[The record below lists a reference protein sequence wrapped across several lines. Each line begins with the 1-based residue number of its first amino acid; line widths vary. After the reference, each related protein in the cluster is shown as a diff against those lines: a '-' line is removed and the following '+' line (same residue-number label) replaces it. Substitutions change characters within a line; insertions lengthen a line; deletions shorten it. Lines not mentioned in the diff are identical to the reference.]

1 MPWLKRYQP
10 SIDWMRMK
18 ISVDKSRDIDLCCT
32 TTDEVVWVY
41 TSVEEIPDGPCD
53 IAVCDGPPCS
63 QAVPILKKM
72 NGGGAV
78 RRQKKTVSFA
88 IDDEKVRDGV
98 DKSEWKRNKHPSQQD
113 KKKKTSKRSF
123 SPRVLSTPDQ
133 GTSGD
138 DEGSVQAQDIPSEF
152 VNIAVYNEESDVDVI
167 RHVKIENP
175 PSSVEELISLP
186 SMSKKTLKRSLAKGD
201 MRGGVIR
208 RNGRRRLRNGRKVR
222 GAVVGALKYAL
233 AREFEDIFPDKVP
246 DELPFGRG
254 IRHEIDVLPGTKYCI
269 TRQWP
274 LPKEQVE
281 AIDEFLAQRA
291 KAGHVRESKSPH
303 CSPTFCVKKATGGWR
318 IVHAFNKLND
328 ATIPV
333 QTPVPRKDMILDGM
347 VGSAVFSAIDLKD
360 GFYQIRMREDDVPLT
375 AVSTPSG
382 MLWEW
387 LAMLQGLKNAP
398 ATFNRMVTNILR
410 PLRTFTPSYFDD
422 IFVHSKA
429 TNGKSDVDVHLD
441 HLRQVFQVMRENKL
455 YANLKKCMF
464 FAPEIPVLGC
474 FVGKNGVR
482 VNPEKVKAIDDWPV
496 PQNVK
501 QLRQWLGLANYL
513 HKYTR
518 NYAAL
523 VQPLTQLLKKDV
535 EWKWS
540 RDHQTAFGGVKR
552 SLREAPVLAL
562 PDHDKPFHVVY
573 DASDYA
579 IGCALMQHDD
589 ESHER
594 VVSYQSRQLRPAE
607 RNYPVHDKELLAM
620 KYSLVKFRVYLLGE
634 ERFAIYTDH
643 ASLRTAVK
651 TPHLSQGMARWFS
664 FFAEYNFVVHYKPGK
679 TNILA
684 DALSRRPD
692 YDPKT
697 KSEDTDGACRLC
709 EDVQAI
715 AVQATTTARE
725 EIVGGYKSDETCQDL
740 LKYFKDPSDKALQGL
755 PSRTRSRV
763 YRFRVHN
770 RLLYYAVEQGDT
782 ARIVVPNDEGL
793 RHRLL
798 YEYHDSPS
806 GGHLGREKTF
816 LSLSR
821 DYYWPHMYKW
831 VRKYVRT
838 CEICQRVK
846 PSGSTQAPLRSLAV
860 PSDSWKSV
868 SMDFIFGLPRDTH
881 GRNGI
886 LVFVD
891 RFSKMVHLV
900 PVSDKISAEKTAKV
914 FVDVVFRLHGLPV
927 EIVSDRDTRFT
938 SKFWRALFGLL
949 DTKLSMSTAAHP
961 ETDGQTER
969 VNRVLE
975 DVLRSYA
982 TSFKEW
988 SEFLPLAEFALN
1000 NSTHVS
1006 TGHSPFYVNYGIHPR
1021 VPASIMGEVS
1031 TLSGGGTPAHG
1042 NKPKSS
1048 YDLNAATEL
1057 KANFDSMK
1065 PLDDLT
1071 SREEQQVDDFIVRR
1085 QAVVRFVRD
1094 AIAKAQDLQ
1103 KEQADKSGRKNKQVY
1118 KINDLVLLSTANL
1131 PEHAV
1136 SNLGSSKL
1144 LPRFIGPFKVVKC
1157 NGDAYTLDIPTRMRL
1172 HPTFYVG
1179 RLKPYLPSGSAD
1191 PTRSSASDRAD
1202 REASPLDCEEQTA
1215 HRSGDS
1221 SRRTGVAGRRRIGP
1235 SLTPTLEDE
1244 NGTHHEVPR
1253 EPNLP
1258 LPQSAKGDR
1267 EPTHETSRS
1276 SGVEQ
1281 VRPEPVGTIPRN
1293 GTPKPNTGQN
1303 LLSGRRSSTPAQ
1315 RQGSR
1320 DSRSIPQASN
1330 NAAAKP
1336 RFVHDEHS
1344 STSRVA
1350 QSFSRSAPPP
1360 LLDSQGEHRWVVESI
1375 VDHEDRPTHRRGKK
1389 QFNHQR
1395 FYRVRWRGY
1404 PPSSDTWEPRQ
1415 TLESD
1420 VPDVDPLGFILLKS
1434 SFLPPSREIASSGA
1448 SVCAVFEGLFGTA
1461 PSYMALEDPP
1471 EDASEVV
1478 TLPIMSQKRFMKEL
1492 HRGTLEQICYIAPQE
1507 SSNAESAVQRHP
1519 LDECF
1524 LASSSVMDTDVLDE
1538 PTKKERFQA
1547 QGWES
1552 LKDSPFYGLLK
1563 EYEDVFPEEV
1573 PSRLPTDKGV
1583 RHEIDLKPGAKY
1595 CVTRQWP
1602 LPREQVKVI
1611 DEFFEARRKAG
1622 QVRESN
1628 SPHCSPT
1635 FCVKKAT
1642 GGWRI
1647 VHAFSKL
1654 NAVTILAQTPTLRKD
1669 VITDSTQGSTIFS
1682 TIDLRDGF
1690 YQILMREKDIPLTAV
1705 RTPSGMLWER
1715 LVMPQGLTNAPAT
1728 FNRCVTQLLR
1738 PVRGFAPSYFDD
1750 VFIHSR
1756 ASDAASDVEVHK
1768 EHLRQLLDLMRK
1780 YKLYANIQKCM
1791 FGVDEIP
1798 VLGCFVGKN
1807 GVRPDPEKIKAIN
1820 DWPVPT
1826 SQKDLRKFLG
1836 LATYLHKYSQNYA
1849 GIIRPLSSLLKK
1861 DVDWKWSDECQ
1872 GAFVKVKRS
1881 LMEAPVLA
1889 IADHERPFYVVCD
1902 ASDFAIGCTLMQ
1914 RDDADRE
1921 RVICCQSR
1929 QLKPAERNYPV
1940 HGKELLAMKYTL
1952 TKFRVYLLGN
1962 PSDKSLKALDP
1973 AQRARLHRYELHND
1987 VLYYR
1992 TDDSDAPCTVVPNDS
2007 DLRNRV
2013 LFEYH
2018 DAPFRGHP
2026 GREKTC
2032 LALSRDFYWSHQY
2045 KRVRKYVRACE
2056 VCQRVKP
2063 APVTNA
2069 PLRSLPVPAD
2079 CWKSV
2084 SMDFIFGLPAD
2095 SSKKTGIL
2103 AIVDRFS
2110 KMIHLS
2116 AVPASVTAKQTAQ
2129 IFLDSVFR
2137 LHGMPTEIVSDRD
2150 PRFTAAF

>member
-1 MPWLKRYQP
+1 MDATGTPLGPAVPETVELTIEGFPHLSSHEWMALERMRDVIGEAAVVSLLRSASPEDQKSAVVSFMHHEIMSSRKQVATPVSSLRTVPLKLDVSPYRGGENEPLSRWFVELDAAITARQLRDPSQQVLFAMSNLAGRAKSWAYGKRLADLNCFPSYDHFKTELKKAFESPQSEFRARAEFLKLRQGRFDLHSYAQRARYLVSSIVDEPIDVPTQVVTFMTGLNDGPIRNQLFREYPKTLDEAIERAMQEEFSMKQAKFHGFASRPMRQSNVAHDGPEPMDISYISTPGNERPRNDGKCFRCGKPGHIARNCKVSLPGRQTTQGARSNNHDRSYGLGAGPPTGPEKRTVDVVETQDSGPYVHQAHAVSTMSEKSVSQTSSLIVHKVHVDGIAMPLRALVDTGASNNFVRNEVIVRHGVFVPDAYEEKTMIVRLANGSTVKMPKRVVRLAIKCEDFRGEDEFILLDLDDKFDVILDMPWLKRYQP
-10 SIDWMRMK
+10 SVDWMNMK
-18 ISVDKSRDIDLCCT
+18 ISVGKSRDVDLCCT

-41 TSVEEIPDGPCD
+41 TSVEEIPDDPCD
-53 IAVCDGPPCS
+53 VATT
-63 QAVPILKKM
+63 

-78 RRQKKTVSFA
+78 RHQKKTVSFA

-98 DKSEWKRNKHPSQQD
+98 DKSEWKWNKHPSQG
-113 KKKKTSKRSF
+113 KKKETSKKSI
-123 SPRVLSTPDQ
+123 SPRVLRSPDQ

-138 DEGSVQAQDIPSEF
+138 DEGSVQAQDIPSEL
-152 VNIAVYNEESDVDVI
+152 VNIAVYNEEGDVDVI

-175 PSSVEELISLP
+175 PSSVQELISLP
-186 SMSKKTLKRSLAKGD
+186 SMSKKTLERSLARGD
-201 MRGGVIR
+201 IAQVCAIVEMVDEGFV
-208 RNGRRRLRNGRKVR
+208 NTASSADADVLDEKTRKER
-222 GAVVGALKYAL
+222 FEEQSWDALKKNPVYAL
-233 AREFEDIFPDKVP
+233 AREYEDIFPDKVP
-246 DELPFGRG
+246 DELPFDRG

-281 AIDEFLAQRA
+281 AIDEFFAQRA

-318 IVHAFNKLND
+318 IVHAFDKLND
-328 ATIPV
+328 ATIPA

-347 VGSAVFSAIDLKD
+347 VGSTVFSAIDLKD

-387 LAMLQGLKNAP
+387 LVMPQRLKNAP
-398 ATFNRMVTNILR
+398 ATFNRMVTNVLR
-410 PLRTFTPSYFDD
+410 PLRTFAPSYFDD

-455 YANLKKCMF
+455 YTNLKKCMF

-474 FVGKNGVR
+474 FVGKSGVR
-482 VNPEKVKAIDDWPV
+482 VDPEKVKAIDDWPV

-540 RDHQTAFGGVKR
+540 KDHETAFEEVKR

-562 PDHDKPFHVVY
+562 PNHDKPFHVVC

-589 ESHER
+589 EGHER

-651 TPHLSQGMARWFS
+651 TPHLSQRMARWFS

-715 AVQATTTARE
+715 AVRAVTTVRE
-725 EIVGGYKSDETCQDL
+725 EIVEGYKSDETCQDL

-763 YRFRVHN
+763 HRFRVHN
-770 RLLYYAVEQGDT
+770 GLLYYAVEQGDT
-782 ARIVVPNDEGL
+782 ARVVVPNDEGL

-891 RFSKMVHLV
+891 RFSKMVHLA

-938 SKFWRALFGLL
+938 SKFWRALLGLL

-988 SEFLPLAEFALN
+988 SEYLPLAEFALN

-1048 YDLNAATEL
+1048 YDLNAASEL

-1071 SREEQQVDDFIVRR
+1071 SREEQQVDDFVVRR

-1144 LPRFIGPFKVVKC
+1144 LPRHT
-1157 NGDAYTLDIPTRMRL
+1157 YT
-1172 HPTFYVG
+1172 H
-1179 RLKPYLPSGSAD
+1179 A
-1191 PTRSSASDRAD
+1191 
-1202 REASPLDCEEQTA
+1202 
-1215 HRSGDS
+1215 
-1221 SRRTGVAGRRRIGP
+1221 
-1235 SLTPTLEDE
+1235 
-1244 NGTHHEVPR
+1244 
-1253 EPNLP
+1253 
-1258 LPQSAKGDR
+1258 
-1267 EPTHETSRS
+1267 
-1276 SGVEQ
+1276 
-1281 VRPEPVGTIPRN
+1281 
-1293 GTPKPNTGQN
+1293 
-1303 LLSGRRSSTPAQ
+1303 STP
-1315 RQGSR
+1315 
-1320 DSRSIPQASN
+1320 D
-1330 NAAAKP
+1330 
-1336 RFVHDEHS
+1336 
-1344 STSRVA
+1344 
-1350 QSFSRSAPPP
+1350 
-1360 LLDSQGEHRWVVESI
+1360 
-1375 VDHEDRPTHRRGKK
+1375 
-1389 QFNHQR
+1389 
-1395 FYRVRWRGY
+1395 
-1404 PPSSDTWEPRQ
+1404 
-1415 TLESD
+1415 
-1420 VPDVDPLGFILLKS
+1420 ILC
-1434 SFLPPSREIASSGA
+1434 G
-1448 SVCAVFEGLFGTA
+1448 
-1461 PSYMALEDPP
+1461 
-1471 EDASEVV
+1471 
-1478 TLPIMSQKRFMKEL
+1478 
-1492 HRGTLEQICYIAPQE
+1492 
-1507 SSNAESAVQRHP
+1507 
-1519 LDECF
+1519 
-1524 LASSSVMDTDVLDE
+1524 
-1538 PTKKERFQA
+1538 
-1547 QGWES
+1547 
-1552 LKDSPFYGLLK
+1552 
-1563 EYEDVFPEEV
+1563 
-1573 PSRLPTDKGV
+1573 
-1583 RHEIDLKPGAKY
+1583 
-1595 CVTRQWP
+1595 
-1602 LPREQVKVI
+1602 
-1611 DEFFEARRKAG
+1611 
-1622 QVRESN
+1622 
-1628 SPHCSPT
+1628 
-1635 FCVKKAT
+1635 
-1642 GGWRI
+1642 
-1647 VHAFSKL
+1647 
-1654 NAVTILAQTPTLRKD
+1654 
-1669 VITDSTQGSTIFS
+1669 
-1682 TIDLRDGF
+1682 
-1690 YQILMREKDIPLTAV
+1690 
-1705 RTPSGMLWER
+1705 
-1715 LVMPQGLTNAPAT
+1715 
-1728 FNRCVTQLLR
+1728 
-1738 PVRGFAPSYFDD
+1738 
-1750 VFIHSR
+1750 
-1756 ASDAASDVEVHK
+1756 
-1768 EHLRQLLDLMRK
+1768 
-1780 YKLYANIQKCM
+1780 
-1791 FGVDEIP
+1791 
-1798 VLGCFVGKN
+1798 
-1807 GVRPDPEKIKAIN
+1807 
-1820 DWPVPT
+1820 
-1826 SQKDLRKFLG
+1826 
-1836 LATYLHKYSQNYA
+1836 
-1849 GIIRPLSSLLKK
+1849 
-1861 DVDWKWSDECQ
+1861 
-1872 GAFVKVKRS
+1872 
-1881 LMEAPVLA
+1881 
-1889 IADHERPFYVVCD
+1889 
-1902 ASDFAIGCTLMQ
+1902 
-1914 RDDADRE
+1914 
-1921 RVICCQSR
+1921 
-1929 QLKPAERNYPV
+1929 
-1940 HGKELLAMKYTL
+1940 
-1952 TKFRVYLLGN
+1952 
-1962 PSDKSLKALDP
+1962 
-1973 AQRARLHRYELHND
+1973 
-1987 VLYYR
+1987 
-1992 TDDSDAPCTVVPNDS
+1992 
-2007 DLRNRV
+2007 
-2013 LFEYH
+2013 
-2018 DAPFRGHP
+2018 
-2026 GREKTC
+2026 
-2032 LALSRDFYWSHQY
+2032 
-2045 KRVRKYVRACE
+2045 
-2056 VCQRVKP
+2056 
-2063 APVTNA
+2063 
-2069 PLRSLPVPAD
+2069 
-2079 CWKSV
+2079 
-2084 SMDFIFGLPAD
+2084 
-2095 SSKKTGIL
+2095 
-2103 AIVDRFS
+2103 
-2110 KMIHLS
+2110 
-2116 AVPASVTAKQTAQ
+2116 
-2129 IFLDSVFR
+2129 
-2137 LHGMPTEIVSDRD
+2137 
-2150 PRFTAAF
+2150 

>member
-1 MPWLKRYQP
+1 MEGVETPMGTMPTETVELTNEHFPHLSSHEWAALERMRAVIGEAAVISLLRSASPDEQRNAATSFMHHEIMNTHRQPATPVTTMRVAPLKLDVSPHRGGENEPLARWFVELDAAITARQLRDPMQQVLFAMSNLAGRAKSWAYGKRLADLNCFPSYDHVKTELKKAFEPPQSEFRARAEFLELRQSRFDLHSYAQRARYLVSSIVDEPIDVPTQVVTFMTGLNDGPIRNQLFREYPKTLDEAIERAMQEEFSIKQAKFHGFASRPMRQLNVAHDGPEPMDISYISTPGNERPRNDGKCFRCGKPGHIARNCKVSLPGRQTTQGARSNNHDRSYGRRFERSPGPKNGNGHVNFRGEDEFILLDLDDKFDIILGMPWLKRYQP
-10 SIDWMRMK
+10 SIDWTNMK
-18 ISVDKSRDIDLCCT
+18 ISVGKSRDVDLCCT

-41 TSVEEIPDGPCD
+41 TSVEEIPDDPCD

-63 QAVPILKKM
+63 QVVPILKKM

-88 IDDEKVRDGV
+88 IDDEKIRDGV
-98 DKSEWKRNKHPSQQD
+98 DKSEWKRNKHPSQD
-113 KKKKTSKRSF
+113 KKTSKKSV
-123 SPRVLSTPDQ
+123 SSRVLSTPDQ

-138 DEGSVQAQDIPSEF
+138 DEGSVQAQDTPSEF
-152 VNIAVYNEESDVDVI
+152 VNIAVYNEEGDVDVI

-186 SMSKKTLKRSLAKGD
+186 SMSKKTLERSLARGD
-201 MRGGVIR
+201 IAQVCVIVEMVDEGFV
-208 RNGRRRLRNGRKVR
+208 NTASSADADVLDEKTRKER
-222 GAVVGALKYAL
+222 FEEQSWDALKKNPVYAL
-233 AREFEDIFPDKVP
+233 AREYEDIFPDKVP
-246 DELPFGRG
+246 DELPFDRG

-328 ATIPV
+328 ATIPA
-333 QTPVPRKDMILDGM
+333 QTPVPHKDMILDGM
-347 VGSAVFSAIDLKD
+347 VGNTVFSAIDLKD
-360 GFYQIRMREDDVPLT
+360 GFCRIRMREDDVPLT

-382 MLWEW
+382 MLWEC
-387 LAMLQGLKNAP
+387 
-398 ATFNRMVTNILR
+398 
-410 PLRTFTPSYFDD
+410 YFDD
-422 IFVHSKA
+422 IFVHSKT

-441 HLRQVFQVMRENKL
+441 HLLHVLR
-455 YANLKKCMF
+455 
-464 FAPEIPVLGC
+464 PEIPVLGC
-474 FVGKNGVR
+474 FVGKSGVR
-482 VNPEKVKAIDDWPV
+482 VDPEKVKAIDDWPV

-501 QLRQWLGLANYL
+501 QLQQWLGLANYL

-518 NYAAL
+518 NHAAL

-540 RDHQTAFGGVKR
+540 RDHQTAFEEVKR

-562 PDHDKPFHVVY
+562 PNHDNPFHVVC

-589 ESHER
+589 GGHER

-651 TPHLSQGMARWFS
+651 TPHLSQIMARWFS

-715 AVQATTTARE
+715 AVRAATTVRE
-725 EIVGGYKSDETCQDL
+725 EIVEGYKSDETCQDL

-763 YRFRVHN
+763 HRFRVHN
-770 RLLYYAVEQGDT
+770 GLLYYAVEQGDT
-782 ARIVVPNDEGL
+782 ARVVVPNDEGL

-860 PSDSWKSV
+860 PSDSWMSV
-868 SMDFIFGLPRDTH
+868 CMDFIFELPRDTH

-891 RFSKMVHLV
+891 RFNKMVHLA

-949 DTKLSMSTAAHP
+949 DAKLPMSTAAHP
-961 ETDGQTER
+961 ETGGQTER

-988 SEFLPLAEFALN
+988 SEFLPLVEFALN

-1048 YDLNAATEL
+1048 YDLNAASEL

-1071 SREEQQVDDFIVRR
+1071 SREGQQVDDFIVRR

-1144 LPRFIGPFKVVKC
+1144 LPRFIGPFKTE
-1157 NGDAYTLDIPTRMRL
+1157 A
-1172 HPTFYVG
+1172 
-1179 RLKPYLPSGSAD
+1179 LPSKWICGSYEIF
-1191 PTRSSASDRAD
+1191 RKR
-1202 REASPLDCEEQTA
+1202 
-1215 HRSGDS
+1215 
-1221 SRRTGVAGRRRIGP
+1221 P
-1235 SLTPTLEDE
+1235 S
-1244 NGTHHEVPR
+1244 
-1253 EPNLP
+1253 
-1258 LPQSAKGDR
+1258 
-1267 EPTHETSRS
+1267 
-1276 SGVEQ
+1276 
-1281 VRPEPVGTIPRN
+1281 
-1293 GTPKPNTGQN
+1293 
-1303 LLSGRRSSTPAQ
+1303 
-1315 RQGSR
+1315 
-1320 DSRSIPQASN
+1320 
-1330 NAAAKP
+1330 
-1336 RFVHDEHS
+1336 
-1344 STSRVA
+1344 
-1350 QSFSRSAPPP
+1350 
-1360 LLDSQGEHRWVVESI
+1360 
-1375 VDHEDRPTHRRGKK
+1375 
-1389 QFNHQR
+1389 
-1395 FYRVRWRGY
+1395 
-1404 PPSSDTWEPRQ
+1404 
-1415 TLESD
+1415 
-1420 VPDVDPLGFILLKS
+1420 
-1434 SFLPPSREIASSGA
+1434 
-1448 SVCAVFEGLFGTA
+1448 
-1461 PSYMALEDPP
+1461 
-1471 EDASEVV
+1471 
-1478 TLPIMSQKRFMKEL
+1478 
-1492 HRGTLEQICYIAPQE
+1492 
-1507 SSNAESAVQRHP
+1507 
-1519 LDECF
+1519 
-1524 LASSSVMDTDVLDE
+1524 
-1538 PTKKERFQA
+1538 
-1547 QGWES
+1547 
-1552 LKDSPFYGLLK
+1552 
-1563 EYEDVFPEEV
+1563 
-1573 PSRLPTDKGV
+1573 
-1583 RHEIDLKPGAKY
+1583 
-1595 CVTRQWP
+1595 
-1602 LPREQVKVI
+1602 
-1611 DEFFEARRKAG
+1611 
-1622 QVRESN
+1622 
-1628 SPHCSPT
+1628 
-1635 FCVKKAT
+1635 
-1642 GGWRI
+1642 
-1647 VHAFSKL
+1647 
-1654 NAVTILAQTPTLRKD
+1654 
-1669 VITDSTQGSTIFS
+1669 
-1682 TIDLRDGF
+1682 
-1690 YQILMREKDIPLTAV
+1690 
-1705 RTPSGMLWER
+1705 
-1715 LVMPQGLTNAPAT
+1715 
-1728 FNRCVTQLLR
+1728 
-1738 PVRGFAPSYFDD
+1738 
-1750 VFIHSR
+1750 
-1756 ASDAASDVEVHK
+1756 
-1768 EHLRQLLDLMRK
+1768 
-1780 YKLYANIQKCM
+1780 
-1791 FGVDEIP
+1791 
-1798 VLGCFVGKN
+1798 
-1807 GVRPDPEKIKAIN
+1807 
-1820 DWPVPT
+1820 
-1826 SQKDLRKFLG
+1826 
-1836 LATYLHKYSQNYA
+1836 
-1849 GIIRPLSSLLKK
+1849 
-1861 DVDWKWSDECQ
+1861 WS
-1872 GAFVKVKRS
+1872 
-1881 LMEAPVLA
+1881 
-1889 IADHERPFYVVCD
+1889 
-1902 ASDFAIGCTLMQ
+1902 
-1914 RDDADRE
+1914 
-1921 RVICCQSR
+1921 
-1929 QLKPAERNYPV
+1929 
-1940 HGKELLAMKYTL
+1940 
-1952 TKFRVYLLGN
+1952 
-1962 PSDKSLKALDP
+1962 
-1973 AQRARLHRYELHND
+1973 
-1987 VLYYR
+1987 
-1992 TDDSDAPCTVVPNDS
+1992 
-2007 DLRNRV
+2007 
-2013 LFEYH
+2013 
-2018 DAPFRGHP
+2018 
-2026 GREKTC
+2026 
-2032 LALSRDFYWSHQY
+2032 
-2045 KRVRKYVRACE
+2045 
-2056 VCQRVKP
+2056 
-2063 APVTNA
+2063 
-2069 PLRSLPVPAD
+2069 
-2079 CWKSV
+2079 
-2084 SMDFIFGLPAD
+2084 
-2095 SSKKTGIL
+2095 
-2103 AIVDRFS
+2103 
-2110 KMIHLS
+2110 
-2116 AVPASVTAKQTAQ
+2116 
-2129 IFLDSVFR
+2129 
-2137 LHGMPTEIVSDRD
+2137 
-2150 PRFTAAF
+2150 

>member
-1 MPWLKRYQP
+1 MSSRKQVATPVSSLRTVPLKLDVSPYRGGENEPLSRWFVELDAAIAARQLRDPSQQVLFAMSNLAGRAKSWAYGKRLADLNCFPSYDHFKAELKKAFEPPQSEFRARAEFLKLRQGRFDLHSYAQRARYLVSSIVDEPIDVPTQVVTFMTGLSDGPIRNQLFREYPKTLDEAIERAMQEEFSMKQAKFHGFASRPMRQSNVAHDGPEPMDISYISTPGNERPRNDGKCFRCGKPGHIARNCKASLPGRQMTQGARSNNHDRSYGLGAGPPTDPEKRTVDVVETQDSGPYVHQAHAVSTVSEKSVSQTSSLIVHKVHVDGSATPLRALVDTGASNNFVRNEVIIRHGVFVPDANEEKTMIVRLANGSTVKMPKCVVRLAIKCEDFRGEDEFILLDLDDKFDIILGMPWLKRYQP
-10 SIDWMRMK
+10 SIDWMNMK
-18 ISVDKSRDIDLCCT
+18 ISVAKSRDVDLCCT

-63 QAVPILKKM
+63 QVAPILKTT

-88 IDDEKVRDGV
+88 IDEKVRDGV
-98 DKSEWKRNKHPSQQD
+98 DKSGWKWNKHPSQD

-138 DEGSVQAQDIPSEF
+138 AEGSVQAQDTPSKF
-152 VNIAVYNEESDVDVI
+152 VNIAVYNEEGDVDVI

-186 SMSKKTLKRSLAKGD
+186 LMSKKTLERSLARGD
-201 MRGGVIR
+201 IAQVCVIVEMVDEGFVNTASSADADLLDEKTR
-208 RNGRRRLRNGRKVR
+208 EERFEEQSWD
-222 GAVVGALKYAL
+222 ALKKNPVYAL
-233 AREFEDIFPDKVP
+233 AREYEDIFPDKVP
-246 DELPFGRG
+246 NELPFNRG

-281 AIDEFLAQRA
+281 AIDEFFAQRA
-291 KAGHVRESKSPH
+291 NAGHVRESKSPH

-328 ATIPV
+328 ATIPA

-347 VGSAVFSAIDLKD
+347 IGSTVFSAIDLKD

-375 AVSTPSG
+375 A
-382 MLWEW
+382 
-387 LAMLQGLKNAP
+387 NAP
-398 ATFNRMVTNILR
+398 ATFNRMVTNVLR

-482 VNPEKVKAIDDWPV
+482 VDPEKVKAIDDWPV

-523 VQPLTQLLKKDV
+523 
-535 EWKWS
+535 WKWS
-540 RDHQTAFGGVKR
+540 KDHQTAFEEVKR

-562 PDHDKPFHVVY
+562 PNHDKPFRVVC

-589 ESHER
+589 EGHER

-651 TPHLSQGMARWFS
+651 TPHLSQRMARWFS

-709 EDVQAI
+709 EDVRAI
-715 AVQATTTARE
+715 AVRAATTVRE
-725 EIVGGYKSDETCQDL
+725 EIVEGYKSDETCRDL

-763 YRFRVHN
+763 HRFRVHN
-770 RLLYYAVEQGDT
+770 GLLYYAVEQGDT
-782 ARIVVPNDEGL
+782 ARVVVPNDDGL

-891 RFSKMVHLV
+891 RFSKMVHLA
-900 PVSDKISAEKTAKV
+900 PVSDKISAEKTAKI

-938 SKFWRALFGLL
+938 SKFWRSDFW
-949 DTKLSMSTAAHP
+949 TPK
-961 ETDGQTER
+961 R

-1042 NKPKSS
+1042 SKPKSS
-1048 YDLNAATEL
+1048 YDLNAATES

-1071 SREEQQVDDFIVRR
+1071 SREEQQVDDFVVRR

-1118 KINDLVLLSTANL
+1118 KINDL
-1131 PEHAV
+1131 
-1136 SNLGSSKL
+1136 
-1144 LPRFIGPFKVVKC
+1144 C
-1157 NGDAYTLDIPTRMRL
+1157 PTWEA
-1172 HPTFYVG
+1172 
-1179 RLKPYLPSGSAD
+1179 PSF
-1191 PTRSSASDRAD
+1191 
-1202 REASPLDCEEQTA
+1202 C
-1215 HRSGDS
+1215 
-1221 SRRTGVAGRRRIGP
+1221 
-1235 SLTPTLEDE
+1235 
-1244 NGTHHEVPR
+1244 
-1253 EPNLP
+1253 
-1258 LPQSAKGDR
+1258 
-1267 EPTHETSRS
+1267 
-1276 SGVEQ
+1276 
-1281 VRPEPVGTIPRN
+1281 
-1293 GTPKPNTGQN
+1293 
-1303 LLSGRRSSTPAQ
+1303 
-1315 RQGSR
+1315 QGSLDR
-1320 DSRSIPQASN
+1320 SR
-1330 NAAAKP
+1330 
-1336 RFVHDEHS
+1336 
-1344 STSRVA
+1344 
-1350 QSFSRSAPPP
+1350 
-1360 LLDSQGEHRWVVESI
+1360 
-1375 VDHEDRPTHRRGKK
+1375 
-1389 QFNHQR
+1389 
-1395 FYRVRWRGY
+1395 
-1404 PPSSDTWEPRQ
+1404 
-1415 TLESD
+1415 
-1420 VPDVDPLGFILLKS
+1420 
-1434 SFLPPSREIASSGA
+1434 
-1448 SVCAVFEGLFGTA
+1448 
-1461 PSYMALEDPP
+1461 
-1471 EDASEVV
+1471 
-1478 TLPIMSQKRFMKEL
+1478 
-1492 HRGTLEQICYIAPQE
+1492 
-1507 SSNAESAVQRHP
+1507 
-1519 LDECF
+1519 
-1524 LASSSVMDTDVLDE
+1524 
-1538 PTKKERFQA
+1538 
-1547 QGWES
+1547 
-1552 LKDSPFYGLLK
+1552 
-1563 EYEDVFPEEV
+1563 
-1573 PSRLPTDKGV
+1573 
-1583 RHEIDLKPGAKY
+1583 
-1595 CVTRQWP
+1595 
-1602 LPREQVKVI
+1602 
-1611 DEFFEARRKAG
+1611 
-1622 QVRESN
+1622 
-1628 SPHCSPT
+1628 
-1635 FCVKKAT
+1635 
-1642 GGWRI
+1642 
-1647 VHAFSKL
+1647 
-1654 NAVTILAQTPTLRKD
+1654 
-1669 VITDSTQGSTIFS
+1669 
-1682 TIDLRDGF
+1682 
-1690 YQILMREKDIPLTAV
+1690 
-1705 RTPSGMLWER
+1705 
-1715 LVMPQGLTNAPAT
+1715 
-1728 FNRCVTQLLR
+1728 
-1738 PVRGFAPSYFDD
+1738 
-1750 VFIHSR
+1750 
-1756 ASDAASDVEVHK
+1756 
-1768 EHLRQLLDLMRK
+1768 
-1780 YKLYANIQKCM
+1780 
-1791 FGVDEIP
+1791 
-1798 VLGCFVGKN
+1798 
-1807 GVRPDPEKIKAIN
+1807 
-1820 DWPVPT
+1820 
-1826 SQKDLRKFLG
+1826 
-1836 LATYLHKYSQNYA
+1836 
-1849 GIIRPLSSLLKK
+1849 
-1861 DVDWKWSDECQ
+1861 
-1872 GAFVKVKRS
+1872 
-1881 LMEAPVLA
+1881 
-1889 IADHERPFYVVCD
+1889 
-1902 ASDFAIGCTLMQ
+1902 
-1914 RDDADRE
+1914 
-1921 RVICCQSR
+1921 
-1929 QLKPAERNYPV
+1929 
-1940 HGKELLAMKYTL
+1940 
-1952 TKFRVYLLGN
+1952 
-1962 PSDKSLKALDP
+1962 
-1973 AQRARLHRYELHND
+1973 
-1987 VLYYR
+1987 
-1992 TDDSDAPCTVVPNDS
+1992 
-2007 DLRNRV
+2007 
-2013 LFEYH
+2013 
-2018 DAPFRGHP
+2018 
-2026 GREKTC
+2026 
-2032 LALSRDFYWSHQY
+2032 
-2045 KRVRKYVRACE
+2045 
-2056 VCQRVKP
+2056 
-2063 APVTNA
+2063 
-2069 PLRSLPVPAD
+2069 
-2079 CWKSV
+2079 
-2084 SMDFIFGLPAD
+2084 
-2095 SSKKTGIL
+2095 
-2103 AIVDRFS
+2103 
-2110 KMIHLS
+2110 
-2116 AVPASVTAKQTAQ
+2116 
-2129 IFLDSVFR
+2129 
-2137 LHGMPTEIVSDRD
+2137 
-2150 PRFTAAF
+2150 

>member
-1 MPWLKRYQP
+1 MDATGTPLGPAVPETVELTIEGFPHLSFHEWMALERMRDVIGEAAVVSLLRSASPEDQKSAVVSFMHHKIMSSRKQVATPVSSLRTVPLKLDVSPYRGGENEPLSRWFVELDAAIAARQLRDPSQQVLFAMSNLAGRAKSWAPNSRRRLNLHRVSSVRAEFLKLRQGRFDLHSYAQRARYLVSSIVDEPIDVPTQVVTFMTGLSDGPIWNQLFREYPKTLDEAIERAMQEEFSIKQAKFHGFASRPMRQSNVVHDGPESMDISYISTPGNERPRNDGKCFRCGKPGHIARNCKVSLPGRQTTQGARSNNHDRPCGRRFERSPGPKNGNGQHGVFVPDANEEKTMIVRLANGSTVKMPKCVVRLAIKCEDFRGEDEFILLDLDDKFDIILGMPWLKRYQP
-10 SIDWMRMK
+10 SIDWMNMK
-18 ISVDKSRDIDLCCT
+18 ISVGKSRDVDLCCT

-53 IAVCDGPPCS
+53 IAVCDGPH
-63 QAVPILKKM
+63 VHKW
-72 NGGGAV
+72 
-78 RRQKKTVSFA
+78 RQKKTVSFA

-98 DKSEWKRNKHPSQQD
+98 DKSEWKWNKHPSQD

-123 SPRVLSTPDQ
+123 SSRVLSTPDQ

-152 VNIAVYNEESDVDVI
+152 VNIAVYNEEGDVDVI

-175 PSSVEELISLP
+175 PSSVQELISLP
-186 SMSKKTLKRSLAKGD
+186 SMSKKTLERSLARGD
-201 MRGGVIR
+201 IAQVCVIVEMVDEGFV
-208 RNGRRRLRNGRKVR
+208 NTASSADADVLDEKTRKER
-222 GAVVGALKYAL
+222 FEEQSWDALKKNPVYAL
-233 AREFEDIFPDKVP
+233 AREYEDIFPDKVP
-246 DELPFGRG
+246 DELPFDRG

-281 AIDEFLAQRA
+281 AIDEFFAQRA

-328 ATIPV
+328 ATIPA

-347 VGSAVFSAIDLKD
+347 VGSTVFSAIDLKD

-375 AVSTPSG
+375 A
-382 MLWEW
+382 
-387 LAMLQGLKNAP
+387 GLKNAP
-398 ATFNRMVTNILR
+398 ATFNRMVTNVLR
-410 PLRTFTPSYFDD
+410 PLRTFAPSYFDD
-422 IFVHSKA
+422 IFVHSKT

-474 FVGKNGVR
+474 FVGKSGVR
-482 VNPEKVKAIDDWPV
+482 VDPEKVKAIDDWPV

-523 VQPLTQLLKKDV
+523 VQPLTRLLKKDV

-540 RDHQTAFGGVKR
+540 KDHETAFEEVKR

-562 PDHDKPFHVVY
+562 PNHDKPFHVVC

-579 IGCALMQHDD
+579 IGCALMQHDGED
-589 ESHER
+589 HER
-594 VVSYQSRQLRPAE
+594 VMSYQSRQLRPAE

-651 TPHLSQGMARWFS
+651 TPHLSQRMARWFS

-715 AVQATTTARE
+715 AVQATTTVRE
-725 EIVGGYKSDETCQDL
+725 EIVEGYKSDETCQDL

-763 YRFRVHN
+763 HRFRVHN
-770 RLLYYAVEQGDT
+770 GLLYYAVEQGDT
-782 ARIVVPNDEGL
+782 ARVVVPNDEGL

-831 VRKYVRT
+831 V
-838 CEICQRVK
+838 
-846 PSGSTQAPLRSLAV
+846 AN
-860 PSDSWKSV
+860 
-868 SMDFIFGLPRDTH
+868 TH

-891 RFSKMVHLV
+891 RFSKMVHLA

-988 SEFLPLAEFALN
+988 SDYLPLAEFALN

-1048 YDLNAATEL
+1048 YDLNAASEL

-1065 PLDDLT
+1065 PLDDMT

-1144 LPRFIGPFKVVKC
+1144 LPRHT
-1157 NGDAYTLDIPTRMRL
+1157 YT
-1172 HPTFYVG
+1172 H
-1179 RLKPYLPSGSAD
+1179 A
-1191 PTRSSASDRAD
+1191 
-1202 REASPLDCEEQTA
+1202 
-1215 HRSGDS
+1215 
-1221 SRRTGVAGRRRIGP
+1221 
-1235 SLTPTLEDE
+1235 
-1244 NGTHHEVPR
+1244 
-1253 EPNLP
+1253 
-1258 LPQSAKGDR
+1258 
-1267 EPTHETSRS
+1267 
-1276 SGVEQ
+1276 
-1281 VRPEPVGTIPRN
+1281 
-1293 GTPKPNTGQN
+1293 
-1303 LLSGRRSSTPAQ
+1303 STP
-1315 RQGSR
+1315 
-1320 DSRSIPQASN
+1320 D
-1330 NAAAKP
+1330 
-1336 RFVHDEHS
+1336 
-1344 STSRVA
+1344 
-1350 QSFSRSAPPP
+1350 
-1360 LLDSQGEHRWVVESI
+1360 
-1375 VDHEDRPTHRRGKK
+1375 
-1389 QFNHQR
+1389 
-1395 FYRVRWRGY
+1395 
-1404 PPSSDTWEPRQ
+1404 
-1415 TLESD
+1415 
-1420 VPDVDPLGFILLKS
+1420 ILC
-1434 SFLPPSREIASSGA
+1434 G
-1448 SVCAVFEGLFGTA
+1448 
-1461 PSYMALEDPP
+1461 
-1471 EDASEVV
+1471 
-1478 TLPIMSQKRFMKEL
+1478 
-1492 HRGTLEQICYIAPQE
+1492 
-1507 SSNAESAVQRHP
+1507 
-1519 LDECF
+1519 
-1524 LASSSVMDTDVLDE
+1524 
-1538 PTKKERFQA
+1538 
-1547 QGWES
+1547 
-1552 LKDSPFYGLLK
+1552 
-1563 EYEDVFPEEV
+1563 
-1573 PSRLPTDKGV
+1573 
-1583 RHEIDLKPGAKY
+1583 
-1595 CVTRQWP
+1595 
-1602 LPREQVKVI
+1602 
-1611 DEFFEARRKAG
+1611 
-1622 QVRESN
+1622 
-1628 SPHCSPT
+1628 
-1635 FCVKKAT
+1635 
-1642 GGWRI
+1642 
-1647 VHAFSKL
+1647 
-1654 NAVTILAQTPTLRKD
+1654 
-1669 VITDSTQGSTIFS
+1669 
-1682 TIDLRDGF
+1682 
-1690 YQILMREKDIPLTAV
+1690 
-1705 RTPSGMLWER
+1705 
-1715 LVMPQGLTNAPAT
+1715 
-1728 FNRCVTQLLR
+1728 
-1738 PVRGFAPSYFDD
+1738 
-1750 VFIHSR
+1750 
-1756 ASDAASDVEVHK
+1756 
-1768 EHLRQLLDLMRK
+1768 
-1780 YKLYANIQKCM
+1780 
-1791 FGVDEIP
+1791 
-1798 VLGCFVGKN
+1798 
-1807 GVRPDPEKIKAIN
+1807 
-1820 DWPVPT
+1820 
-1826 SQKDLRKFLG
+1826 
-1836 LATYLHKYSQNYA
+1836 
-1849 GIIRPLSSLLKK
+1849 
-1861 DVDWKWSDECQ
+1861 
-1872 GAFVKVKRS
+1872 
-1881 LMEAPVLA
+1881 
-1889 IADHERPFYVVCD
+1889 
-1902 ASDFAIGCTLMQ
+1902 
-1914 RDDADRE
+1914 
-1921 RVICCQSR
+1921 
-1929 QLKPAERNYPV
+1929 
-1940 HGKELLAMKYTL
+1940 
-1952 TKFRVYLLGN
+1952 
-1962 PSDKSLKALDP
+1962 
-1973 AQRARLHRYELHND
+1973 
-1987 VLYYR
+1987 
-1992 TDDSDAPCTVVPNDS
+1992 
-2007 DLRNRV
+2007 
-2013 LFEYH
+2013 
-2018 DAPFRGHP
+2018 
-2026 GREKTC
+2026 
-2032 LALSRDFYWSHQY
+2032 
-2045 KRVRKYVRACE
+2045 
-2056 VCQRVKP
+2056 
-2063 APVTNA
+2063 
-2069 PLRSLPVPAD
+2069 
-2079 CWKSV
+2079 
-2084 SMDFIFGLPAD
+2084 
-2095 SSKKTGIL
+2095 
-2103 AIVDRFS
+2103 
-2110 KMIHLS
+2110 
-2116 AVPASVTAKQTAQ
+2116 
-2129 IFLDSVFR
+2129 
-2137 LHGMPTEIVSDRD
+2137 
-2150 PRFTAAF
+2150 